1 MVTFQTRDSFYDT
14 RSIISKKIMKFHSQ
28 SIKYR
33 IIKLKKNFN
42 YTKGLKTK
50 NNN

>member
-33 IIKLKKNFN
+33 IIKLKKKLQL
-42 YTKGLKTK
+42 YKRTK
-50 NNN
+50 NKK